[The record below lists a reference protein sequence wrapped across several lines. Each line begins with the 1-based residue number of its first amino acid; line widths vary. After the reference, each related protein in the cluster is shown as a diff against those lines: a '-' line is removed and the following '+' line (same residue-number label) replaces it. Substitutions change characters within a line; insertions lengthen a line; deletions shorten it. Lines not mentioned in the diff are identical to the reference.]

1 MKVKVGKVEKLGA
14 ILSLIGLVLVF
25 QPFTPA
31 LYTYG
36 YYVLA
41 LGAVIFV
48 LSGYLP
54 KRTEDGSTYLKD
66 LVKWV
71 VIIAFVLLFVI
82 GVSIMLTPYFVVR

>member
-36 YYVLA
+36 YYMLA

-71 VIIAFVLLFVI
+71 VIIALCYFLLLVY
-82 GVSIMLTPYFVVR
+82 P